1 MVNYAKWDNV
11 GDSSDD
17 EAPTQLAQEV
27 ENKLA
32 VTPPQA
38 PSRNPQAEVLT
49 DRANRVVNTL
59 IERHG
64 EDKARLVGPDER
76 AAYREA
82 CTLYD
87 AAFKAIDVE
96 DAKLSSRIL
105 LNLATCHWQINEF
118 AQARKASASALE
130 FDNADDKGRARDI
143 VNACDRELRQVA
155 ATKDGVDHAQAG
167 DAALHAKDFAAGAK
181 HFAALAEAFSGSGGE
196 DEIHALAHLALCYE
210 QQSRFDEAALSYDRA
225 AEACGHQDDASARV
239 PRRAQ
244 LAQRAQKCY
253 EQCGQDAKA
262 AASCARE
269 TGRCVNDPELA
280 LKCAGA
286 FAQRYR
292 KEKKSK
298 SLVLPCL
305 DVAVEA
311 AKRARKN
318 DAKAL
323 KTATQRLLFAT
334 VLDAL
339 ADGLSSQR
347 QFREALVIAELGLRE
362 YDAVRVAAS
371 CISFAATACI
381 DGVCA
386 DPPCAVAERESGR
399 ESFAATPSTACAWIC
414 PVANQANAAQVAKAH
429 ARAKHESEA
438 HRARRA
444 AAGCALAIAAC
455 KAALNRHD
463 GAGDGFRDA
472 SNRYAGCSEFLR
484 AGQAALSAARC
495 FTNSGAS
502 PSATN
507 TGTLD
512 SDGGPGAAAN
522 VEDYQQAAKLL
533 AIALDLPKQ
542 TDEDR
547 GAVQSL
553 LARALVG
560 AGRARDAVLPSKAAL
575 AYLESKPRTQN
586 DAKDRASAYEV
597 CADALAGADKLRDA
611 AACLEK
617 AAVYCFEGEP
627 DAAWSSRGTQGAQHL
642 FNAAGAL
649 QKGGEGAAAKRSF
662 LKARDAYL
670 KLGHPAAAQTAQEHA
685 EAALKACAALD

>member
-38 PSRNPQAEVLT
+38 PPRNPQAEVLT

-143 VNACDRELRQVA
+143 VNACVRELRQVA

-167 DAALHAKDFAAGAK
+167 DAALHSKDFAAGAK

-323 KTATQRLLFAT
+323 KTAAQRFLFAT

-362 YDAVRVAAS
+362 YDA
-371 CISFAATACI
+371 
-381 DGVCA
+381 
-386 DPPCAVAERESGR
+386 
-399 ESFAATPSTACAWIC
+399 
-414 PVANQANAAQVAKAH
+414 VAKAH

-495 FTNSGAS
+495 FTNSGPS

-542 TDEDR
+542 TDEDK

>member
-167 DAALHAKDFAAGAK
+167 NAALHAKDFAAGAK

-225 AEACGHQDDASARV
+225 AEACGHQDDASVRV

-292 KEKKSK
+292 KEKK
-298 SLVLPCL
+298 VQEPCP
-305 DVAVEA
+305 AVPRRRRRGRQA
-311 AKRARKN
+311 GAQKRC
-318 DAKAL
+318 
-323 KTATQRLLFAT
+323 QGPE
-334 VLDAL
+334 
-339 ADGLSSQR
+339 DGR
-347 QFREALVIAELGLRE
+347 P
-362 YDAVRVAAS
+362 AVVVRDRPGCISGRPLVAAS
-371 CISFAATACI
+371 VPRGAGHRRAGPARVRRRSCCGVLYLLRGDVVHRRRVRGSSLRRRRTRERARILRRHAI
-381 DGVCA
+381 DGVCV
-386 DPPCAVAERESGR
+386 DLPRRQS
-399 ESFAATPSTACAWIC
+399 S
-414 PVANQANAAQVAKAH
+414 Q
-429 ARAKHESEA
+429 
-438 HRARRA
+438 RRA
-444 AAGCALAIAAC
+444 
-455 KAALNRHD
+455 
-463 GAGDGFRDA
+463 
-472 SNRYAGCSEFLR
+472 
-484 AGQAALSAARC
+484 
-495 FTNSGAS
+495 
-502 PSATN
+502 
-507 TGTLD
+507 
-512 SDGGPGAAAN
+512 
-522 VEDYQQAAKLL
+522 
-533 AIALDLPKQ
+533 
-542 TDEDR
+542 
-547 GAVQSL
+547 
-553 LARALVG
+553 
-560 AGRARDAVLPSKAAL
+560 GR
-575 AYLESKPRTQN
+575 
-586 DAKDRASAYEV
+586 
-597 CADALAGADKLRDA
+597 
-611 AACLEK
+611 
-617 AAVYCFEGEP
+617 
-627 DAAWSSRGTQGAQHL
+627 
-642 FNAAGAL
+642 
-649 QKGGEGAAAKRSF
+649 
-662 LKARDAYL
+662 
-670 KLGHPAAAQTAQEHA
+670 
-685 EAALKACAALD
+685 